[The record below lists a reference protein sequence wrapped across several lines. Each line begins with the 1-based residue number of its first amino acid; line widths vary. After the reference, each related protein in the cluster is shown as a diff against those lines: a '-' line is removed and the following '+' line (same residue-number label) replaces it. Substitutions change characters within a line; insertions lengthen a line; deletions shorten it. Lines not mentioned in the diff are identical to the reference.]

1 MKENDWIIA
10 NLNNPQYSPGDLRTL
25 GLNLDNTQILSK
37 EDYLKS
43 DYIKNNKAF
52 QNENRNALLIS
63 K

>member
-52 QNENRNALLIS
+52 
-63 K
+63 